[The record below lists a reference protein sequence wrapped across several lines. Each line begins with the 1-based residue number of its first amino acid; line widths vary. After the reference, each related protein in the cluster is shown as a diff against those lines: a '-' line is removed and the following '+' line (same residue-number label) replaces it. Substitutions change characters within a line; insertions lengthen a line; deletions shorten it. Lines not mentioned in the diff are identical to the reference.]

1 MQSPSRLS
9 QQMHPSQI
17 DALTNELS
25 MVIEASIEGIKA
37 STISP
42 SFRSS
47 SSRSS
52 SSCNDTVGNKR
63 DRASIELEASIN
75 GAVGG

>member
-1 MQSPSRLS
+1 MQIPSRLS
-9 QQMHPSQI
+9 QQMHTSQI
-17 DALTNELS
+17 DALTNELP

-42 SFRSS
+42 SYRS

-52 SSCNDTVGNKR
+52 NSCNDTVGNKR
-63 DRASIELEASIN
+63 DRASIELEASMN